1 MTNLKGFIE
10 TDPRRGETHSLL
22 AVVVS
27 SISIRISVAVGMAV
41 VSTVQ
46 EVGIS
51 LGLSISGPLAVVC
64 KGGDDGG
71 VLVDDGLA
79 ESVGDDGAGANSQG
93 ALAGVVDLGVEGGG
107 SEDGGDLVDGS
118 LQVTVVTGNGLLASD
133 SDGDS
138 SVGGNNVG
146 LDGGG
151 VGLVGDGLGGGDH
164 GRGSVG
170 KSIGV
175 ADNRGDNSGV
185 GISRPLAVVSV
196 PVGVAVSVSEM
207 SVVSSVQQVGI
218 SISFGLGLS
227 ISRPL
232 SVVVASIGVAV
243 AIAIA

>member
-1 MTNLKGFIE
+1 M
-10 TDPRRGETHSLL
+10 
-22 AVVVS
+22 
-27 SISIRISVAVGMAV
+27 
-41 VSTVQ
+41 
-46 EVGIS
+46 EVGVS
-51 LGLSISGPLAVVC
+51 LSISGPLAVVG
-64 KGGDDGG
+64 KSGDDGG

-107 SEDGGDLVDGS
+107 SEDGGDLVDSS
-118 LQVTVVTGNGLLASD
+118 LQVTVVTGNGLVASD

-138 SVGGNNVG
+138 SVGGNDVG

-175 ADNRGDNSGV
+175 ADNRGNNSGA

-196 PVGVAVSVSEM
+196 PVGVAVAVSVAESM
-207 SVVSSVQQVGI
+207 SVVSSVQQVWV
-218 SISFGLGLS
+218 SISLGLGLG
-227 ISRPL
+227 ISGPL
-232 SVVVASIGVAV
+232 SVVEASIGVAV

>member
-1 MTNLKGFIE
+1 
-10 TDPRRGETHSLL
+10 
-22 AVVVS
+22 
-27 SISIRISVAVGMAV
+27 MAV

-46 EVGIS
+46 QVGISIS
-51 LGLSISGPLAVVC
+51 LGLGISGPLAVVGE
-64 KGGDDGG
+64 GGHDGG

-93 ALAGVVDLGVEGGG
+93 ALAGVVDLGVQGGG

-118 LQVTVVTGNGLLASD
+118 LQVTIVTGNGLVASD

-170 KSIGV
+170 KSVGV
-175 ADNRGDNSGV
+175 ANNRGNNSGV

-196 PVGVAVSVSEM
+196 PVVVAVAVSVAEV
-207 SVVSSVQQVGI
+207 SVASSVQQVGI
-218 SISFGLGLS
+218 SISHGLGLG
-227 ISRPL
+227 ISGPL

>member
-1 MTNLKGFIE
+1 MAVVSTVQQVGISI
-10 TDPRRGETHSLL
+10 SLGLGISGPL
-22 AVVVS
+22 AVVAV
-27 SISIRISVAVGMAV
+27 VAVSVAV

-46 EVGIS
+46 EVGVS
-51 LGLSISGPLAVVC
+51 LSLSISGPLAVVG
-64 KGGDDGG
+64 KGGDDSG

-79 ESVGDDGAGANSQG
+79 KSVGDDGAGANSQG

-118 LQVTVVTGNGLLASD
+118 LQVTVVTGNGLVASD

-146 LDGGG
+146 LDRGC
-151 VGLVGDGLGGGDH
+151 VGHVGDGLGGGDH

-175 ADNRGDNSGV
+175 ADNRGNNSGV

-196 PVGVAVSVSEM
+196 PVGVAVAVSVAESM

-218 SISFGLGLS
+218 SISIGLGLS